1 MVATEIFLI
10 AAGVI
15 CVVVSVVMS
24 FGDDKENVENSAK
37 AELTQAQLDM
47 VKHQVD
53 EVIKQQISGL
63 SEKTEAALD
72 KISNTKILEMNEYA
86 ESVLGEI
93 NRNHNETVFLYD
105 MLNEKSKEVKTTVK
119 DVNYAKKQVEQIS
132 GRTSDMSD
140 NAVLSEEHEQD
151 RTDDGKEPAY
161 EQAVKFGKDTK
172 DIAKERLA
180 ALVKKSNQKAKNAED
195 RINTQADSLNK
206 EYSNN
211 ERILQ
216 MNASGVSIKE
226 IAKKLNMGVG
236 EVRLVINLYKGGKQQ

>member
-24 FGDDKENVENSAK
+24 FGDDKENVESSAK

-93 NRNHNETVFLYD
+93 NRNHNEAVFLYD

-119 DVNYAKKQVEQIS
+119 DVNYAKSRLNRLVEELLICLIMQSCQKNMNRTAQVM
-132 GRTSDMSD
+132 GKNRHM
-140 NAVLSEEHEQD
+140 NRRLS
-151 RTDDGKEPAY
+151 
-161 EQAVKFGKDTK
+161 
-172 DIAKERLA
+172 
-180 ALVKKSNQKAKNAED
+180 LVKIQ
-195 RINTQADSLNK
+195 RI
-206 EYSNN
+206 
-211 ERILQ
+211 
-216 MNASGVSIKE
+216 
-226 IAKKLNMGVG
+226 
-236 EVRLVINLYKGGKQQ
+236 

>member
-93 NRNHNETVFLYD
+93 NRNHNEAVFLYD
-105 MLNEKSKEVKTTVK
+105 M
-119 DVNYAKKQVEQIS
+119 VNYAKKQVEQIS

-161 EQAVKFGKDTK
+161 EQAVKSGKDTK

-216 MNASGVSIKE
+216 MNASGVSVKE